1 MPSQSGKERNC
12 DVTVRLLSGSP
23 THFSSQAGSTRKY
36 HPSWK
41 ACASRLCLAR
51 RQTGKRHR
59 GPKTA
64 QKKHI
69 FRDIQHS
76 IAGRHKF
83 DRVMWVSLSGNKEKK
98 AWWGKW
104 PIWYFLPPIVPLRWS
119 SVGPEILWIARLCL
133 SVTTLFTLA
142 SLAVGGGFHSGSY
155 CFVFTNC
162 YVK

>member
-98 AWWGKW
+98 SLMGKMTNL
-104 PIWYFLPPIVPLRWS
+104 IFFATYLSPPMIQRWS
-119 SVGPEILWIARLCL
+119 RNPLDRP
-133 SVTTLFTLA
+133 TLFVRHYFVHTCQSRGRRWFSQWL
-142 SLAVGGGFHSGSY
+142 LLL
-155 CFVFTNC
+155 CF
-162 YVK
+162 Y